1 MDWKDI
7 PSLAAL
13 RAFEC
18 AARSGSFTGAA
29 RELNVTHAAIAQH
42 VRAIETELGTSLLV
56 REGRGLALTETGQR
70 LAQSLSDGFGQIA
83 AGVQAARA
91 DIELRPLSVT
101 VTHNFAENWL
111 MRRISAFWAEHPQI
125 ALSIV
130 PSNRLIDLR
139 RDSFDIGVRYGDGN
153 WPGLEATPLV
163 AADYTVVAAPGVVR
177 ADQISKADVPWYF
190 EENHAEAQRWAMATG
205 MIAHDR
211 NIHSVATLGMALSA
225 VRSGS
230 GVTVT
235 SSALVADDIKA
246 GRLMALRQT
255 HPEKMGYYIIHYPG
269 VMSERAKTFKS
280 WLLKAI

>member
-1 MDWKDI
+1 MI
-7 PSLAAL
+7 QAL
-13 RAFEC
+13 VYGNGGQESERAVMVLEAC
-18 AARSGSFTGAA
+18 G
-29 RELNVTHAAIAQH
+29 QD
-42 VRAIETELGTSLLV
+42 V
-56 REGRGLALTETGQR
+56 REFLLGVDF
-70 LAQSLSDGFGQIA
+70 SDKQFRAEFGK
-83 AGVQAARA
+83 
-91 DIELRPLSVT
+91 E
-101 VTHNFAENWL
+101 AEY
-111 MRRISAFWAEHPQI
+111 PQI

-139 RDSFDIGVRYGDGN
+139 RDGVDIGVRYGDGN

-177 ADQISKADVPWYF
+177 TDQISQADVPWYF

-246 GRLMALRQT
+246 GRLIALRQT